1 MTSRIVRNSVVLV
14 VLAVF
19 GLAVLW
25 TFMSDTG
32 TGESYSY
39 SELLEDA
46 AAGRVETI
54 TQEGTLLTVQ
64 LTGEAQERTT
74 LVASEFINV
83 QEELCA
89 RTPGGAEGCG
99 IVYNVEEPSAAGG
112 ILTLL
117 ITALLPVLLIGG
129 FIFFMMR
136 QAQGTNNQAMSFGK
150 SRARMFLGNKT
161 VVTFN
166 DVAGVDEAKQELT
179 EVVEFLKYPEKFNS
193 LGARIPR
200 GVLLVGPPGTGKT
213 LLARAVAGEAGVPFF
228 SISGS
233 EFVEM
238 FVGVGASRVRDL
250 FEQAKRN
257 SPCIVF
263 VDEIDA
269 VGRQRGAGLGGSH
282 DEREQTLNQILV
294 EMDGFDT
301 NTNVI
306 VVAATNR
313 PDVLDPALL
322 RPGRFDRTVI
332 LDRPDIKGRREILNV
347 HIKGKPLDKTVDIEA
362 IARRSPGFSGADL
375 ANLVN
380 EAAIL
385 AARRN
390 KKSVGNDEF
399 NEAIDR
405 VVAGPERRSRI
416 ISEEEKEI
424 IAYHEGGHAV
434 VQRLLPKCDPVTK
447 VTIVSRGMALG
458 YTMSLPVE
466 DRYLHSKTE
475 FEDKIAGM
483 LGGNVSETIVFGDT
497 TTGSS
502 NDIEKATSLARAMV
516 TQYGMSEKLGPL
528 AFGKKEEMVFLGR
541 EISEQRN
548 YSDEVAAKI
557 DAEVR
562 AIIDNG
568 FERARAAL
576 TKHRDV
582 LDRLAALLIE
592 KETIEHDE
600 FESLFEGILPPRS
613 GGPTLKKIGA
623 AVDPQG
629 TESDLE
635 PEADADEGDRRR
647 RRGPAPQPA

>member
-1 MTSRIVRNSVVLV
+1 LTSRIVRNSVVLV

-25 TFMSDTG
+25 TFMSEPTSGDTY
-32 TGESYSY
+32 TY
-39 SELLEDA
+39 SELLDDA
-46 AAGRVETI
+46 AAGRVESI
-54 TQEGTLLTVQ
+54 AQEGTTLTVK
-64 LTGEAQERTT
+64 LHNVAEERTT
-74 LVASEFINV
+74 TVASPDINYR
-83 QEELCA
+83 EEVCA
-89 RTPGGAEGCG
+89 AAGADCGGIA
-99 IVYNVEEPSAAGG
+99 YDFTEPSAAGG

-322 RPGRFDRTVI
+322 RPGRFDRQVV
-332 LDRPDIKGRREILNV
+332 LDRPDIKGRKEILNV

-362 IARRSPGFSGADL
+362 LARRSPGFSGADL

-390 KKSVGNDEF
+390 KKSVGMSEF

-405 VVAGPERRSRI
+405 VIAGPERRSRI
-416 ISEEEKEI
+416 ITEEEKEI

-434 VQRLLPKCDPVTK
+434 VQRVLPKCDPVTK

-458 YTMSLPVE
+458 YTMSLPQE

-483 LGGNVSETIVFGDT
+483 LGGNVSETLVFGDT

-502 NDIEKATSLARAMV
+502 NDIEKATGLARAMV

-557 DAEVR
+557 DSEVR
-562 AIIDNG
+562 AIIDRG
-568 FERARAAL
+568 FERARDAL
-576 TKHRDV
+576 SKHRDV
-582 LDRLAALLIE
+582 LDRLAALLVE

-600 FESLFEGILPPRS
+600 FESLFEGVLPPRS
-613 GGPTLKKIGA
+613 EGPSQRRVI
-623 AVDPQG
+623 PQASAPD
-629 TESDLE
+629 SDVE
-635 PEADADEGDRRR
+635 PDADTDEGGRRR
-647 RRGPAPQPA
+647 SPAPQPA

>member
-25 TFMSDTG
+25 TFMGDGSQSADYG
-32 TGESYSY
+32 YGEM
-39 SELLEDA
+39 LADA
-46 AAGRVETI
+46 RDGNIKSI
-54 TQEGTLLTVQ
+54 TQQGQRLTAV
-64 LTGEAQERTT
+64 LNSGQERTA
-74 LVASEFINV
+74 VAPSELTNVYADLGCADAASGDFNCESFTV
-83 QEELCA
+83 QEE
-89 RTPGGAEGCG
+89 
-99 IVYNVEEPSAAGG
+99 SAAGG

-322 RPGRFDRTVI
+322 RPGRFDRQVV
-332 LDRPDIKGRREILNV
+332 LDRPDIKGRKEILNV
-347 HIKGKPLDKTVDIEA
+347 HIKGKPLDKTVDIDA
-362 IARRSPGFSGADL
+362 LARRSPGFSGADL

-390 KKSVGNDEF
+390 KKSIGMAEF
-399 NEAIDR
+399 SEALDR

-416 ISEEEKEI
+416 ITDEEKEI

-434 VQRLLPKCDPVTK
+434 VQRVLPKCDPVTK

-458 YTMSLPVE
+458 YTMSLPSE
-466 DRYLHSKTE
+466 DRYLHSKSE

-483 LGGNVSETIVFGDT
+483 LGGNVAETIVFGDT

-502 NDIEKATSLARAMV
+502 NDIEKATGLARAMV

-528 AFGKKEEMVFLGR
+528 AFGKKDEMVFLGR

-562 AIIDNG
+562 SIIDNA
-568 FERARAAL
+568 FARAKQAL
-576 TKHRDV
+576 ETHRDV
-582 LDRLAALLIE
+582 LDRLASLLVE
-592 KETIEHDE
+592 KETIEHEE
-600 FESLFEGILPPRS
+600 FESLFEGVLPPRT
-613 GGPTLKKIGA
+613 GTPTPRKIGA
-623 AVDPQG
+623 VATDRDGPSEEEVQPEVEGKRPRPG
-629 TESDLE
+629 TAPS
-635 PEADADEGDRRR
+635 
-647 RRGPAPQPA
+647 PA